1 MAGSSDFQSALRAV
15 PFFSGLDQKQLKIM
29 ADSGKELS
37 YKSGDT
43 IVEEGTM
50 GVGFYLILDGKVEVR
65 KGSKALAALSK
76 GQFFGEMSLIDEQPR
91 SADVVAVQP
100 TNCFTLSTWVFS
112 ALIKQHPELA
122 LPMMRELAKRLRA
135 AQNSPT
141 S

>member
-1 MAGSSDFQSALRAV
+1 MAGSSNVPSALASV
-15 PFFSGLDQKQLKIM
+15 SFFSSLNQRQLKMI
-29 ADSGKELS
+29 AESGKDFS

-50 GVGFYLILDGKVEVR
+50 GVGFYLVLDGKVEVR
-65 KGSKALAALSK
+65 KGSKALATLSK

-100 TNCFTLSTWVFS
+100 TRCFTISTWVFA

-122 LPMMRELAKRLRA
+122 LPMLKELAKRLRT
-135 AQNSPT
+135 AQESPT